1 MKLHELTSYL
11 DKAVPIFYQEPYDN
25 SGLQIGKPDQE
36 ISSAL
41 LALDITPEVLD
52 EAIEKQCQL
61 IISHHPLIFKPV
73 KSITGKTANEAII
86 IKAIEKGIAIYS
98 AHTNLDLLDKGV
110 SSKMAEKLGLEH
122 VKVLSPLENR
132 LYKIVTFI
140 PTEYF
145 NLVKMAI
152 FGAGAGCIGN
162 YDLCGYGVEGSGSFR
177 GGEGS
182 TPFVGEVG
190 ELHIEKEV
198 RFETVFT
205 GDKKND
211 VIRALLDSH
220 PYEEP
225 VYDIYPLE
233 NNNINIGYGA
243 IGYLPRES
251 DEISF
256 LKTLSTV
263 FGAKG
268 VRYSKPTGKKIKKVA
283 LCGGSGSEF
292 LEKAVASGADVY
304 VTADTKYHTFFSAKD
319 RILLVDIG
327 HYESEKFSIET
338 IQAIIIK
345 KFPNFALQFS
355 GVNSNPINYL

>member
-11 DKAVPIFYQEPYDN
+11 DNAVPLFYQEPYDN
-25 SGLQIGKPDQE
+25 SGLQVGNPDQDV
-36 ISSAL
+36 SSAL
-41 LALDITPEVLD
+41 LTLDITLEVLD
-52 EAIEKQCQL
+52 EAIKMGCQL

-73 KSITGKTANEAII
+73 KSITGKSVIGAII
-86 IKAIEKGIAIYS
+86 IKAIENGIAIYS
-98 AHTNLDLLDKGV
+98 AHTNLDVVDKGV

-122 VKVLSPLENR
+122 VKVLSPLDNK
-132 LYKIVTFI
+132 LCKIVTFV
-140 PTEYF
+140 PVDYF
-145 NLVKMAI
+145 DLVRMAI

-162 YDLCGYGVEGSGSFR
+162 YDLCGFGVEGSGSFR
-177 GGEGS
+177 GGDGS

-190 ELHIEKEV
+190 ELHIEKEI
-198 RFETVFT
+198 RFETVFPR
-205 GDKKND
+205 DKKEA
-211 VIRALLDSH
+211 VVRALLDTH

-243 IGYLPRES
+243 IGYLPREI
-251 DEISF
+251 DELSF
-256 LKTLSTV
+256 LKSLSVV

-268 VRYSKPTGKKIKKVA
+268 IKYSSPTGKKIKRVA
-283 LCGGSGSEF
+283 LCGGSGSEL
-292 LEKAVASGADVY
+292 LEKAVASGADVF
-304 VTADTKYHTFFSAKD
+304 VTADAKYHTFIGAKNK
-319 RILLVDIG
+319 ILLVDIG